1 MATDPGQDDTMYDM
15 AIQCESTQGI
25 DWSVEKRTGRAM
37 LRVAISHTPIKV
49 FAKSV
54 GVPYGHMR
62 WLLNRSPGV
71 NFKTV
76 RNRLHRKTG
85 IPKIALLF
93 LDRPIGVVLRDFR
106 DDSKPVPVVV
116 SVAVPETV
124 PENVS
129 NRHL

>member
-1 MATDPGQDDTMYDM
+1 MDGM
-15 AIQCESTQGI
+15 AIQCEATKGI
-25 DWSVEKRTGRAM
+25 DWSVEKRTARVM

-71 NFKTV
+71 NFKTI

-93 LDRPIGVVLRDFR
+93 LDRPVHVVLRDFR
-106 DDSKPVPVVV
+106 DDSKPVPIL
-116 SVAVPETV
+116 VPKTV